1 MRKPHR
7 SRLFLAVVSAVSV
20 AVVAPTTAS
29 ASDAIDYVVVE
40 RDGDVTVRSLTPAQ
54 ALSLAADSGVRA
66 ISPERDITVSESPTE
81 IVTGLQADTSGL
93 DDGDVIPGRYIVR
106 FNSSVASSVAA
117 NSVSTGVL
125 ATFSHAVNG
134 FVADLSPDELEE
146 ISNNPNVIGVEPDRV
161 VAVADTQSNPT
172 WGLDRLDQRT
182 LPLSAS
188 FTYGA
193 SGAGVT
199 AYVLDTGV
207 YSAHSEFQLNGTTS
221 RVTNGFTS
229 IVDGR
234 GSEDC
239 HGHGTHVAG
248 TVAGTVYG
256 VAKLATIV
264 PVRVLGCTGSGSY
277 SGVIA
282 GIDWTVSH
290 HQAGVPAVA
299 NMSLGGGVSSAIN
312 AAIARGVADGIT
324 YVVAAGNENS
334 DACLRSPASAPD
346 AITVAASTIVD
357 SRASFSNWGRC
368 VDVFAPGQSVTSAY
382 IGGTARTATM
392 SGTSMASPHVAGV
405 AAMYL
410 SSNQSATPAQVTSTL
425 LNAATRGIVTNPGTA
440 TQNLL
445 IHSASFAP
453 APPGVPAAAT
463 GLRAVAGNQSVALS
477 WTPPTFNGG
486 ADITDYVV
494 EYSTNTSSSWTTYVD
509 DVSSTP
515 QTNVTGLTNGTL
527 YAFRVSV
534 VNSVGTGPASTT
546 VSATPLVLGLAS
558 APRYLSSV
566 VGRERVTLSWWTPSS
581 TGNSPITDYVIE
593 YSTDSGDNWSTH
605 VDAVSTSRSAVL
617 SPLTAGVSYTF
628 RVRAV
633 NSAGPGAASNTV
645 VAVPLAFNPP
655 SIVRNINTTPRL
667 LGAYVYWSAPID
679 NGGGTITSYTVDWS
693 VDGGDTWLGSMRVNA
708 PVQYANITGL
718 TGDVV
723 HTVRVRATN
732 QYGTSP
738 DATATVTPT
747 GLRVPS
753 SPRNLWVNI
762 GYNSAS
768 LYWSTPVSNGGSPIT
783 AYHVEYSVDAGD
795 TWTRSAPLPSWSRS
809 HGLTNLAGGVSH
821 RFRVIAVNSVGESIP
836 SAAVDKT
843 PLAPTAPTVP
853 RGFYGFLSNSIAY
866 LSWSTPA
873 SNGGSPVT
881 GYVVQMSSDNGN
893 SWSTAAS
900 TTASTRYARVSGLV
914 GGVTYMF
921 RVSAVNAVDTGAP
934 SVTVTLTP
942 VLAGLPRPPA
952 SVTATVDTTTVNVS
966 WSAVVAAS
974 PVTDYVVEYTIDA
987 GSSWSTWNDGVSTAT
1002 TASLTGMTP
1011 NVPVG
1016 VRVKAVNQIG
1026 TSPASVTVTVTPRA
1040 VATPPSAPT
1049 NLTATAGDTRATVR
1063 WTAPS
1068 NNGGAVISLYT
1079 VTSSPGGFVCTASS
1093 VTACV
1098 VNGLTNG
1105 VAYTF
1110 TATATNS
1117 IGTSPISEPS
1127 NEVTPVVV
1135 GIPAVNAESW
1145 GLDRADQRALP
1156 LDGLVTR
1163 AGSGSGVD
1171 VYVIDTGVASAH
1183 SEFTGRVVAGYTSIG
1198 DGRGTNDCHGHGTHV
1213 AGTVAGS
1220 RFGFATAATIV
1231 PVRVLDCYGSG
1242 STSGVIAGINWMITN
1257 HVAGQPAVANLSLG
1271 GSYDAATND
1280 AITRAVADGI
1290 TVVVAAGNESTDACT
1305 KSPASAAAAITVGS
1319 TTSGDAKSYFSNT
1332 GACVDIFAPGSS
1344 IISAGISTNT
1354 ASAVMSGTSMA
1365 APHVAGVAALVL
1377 GNARALTPAEVA
1389 ARIGDDATRGA
1400 VTGLNSST
1408 VNALLYQ
1415 RPTSNA
1421 SSASFD
1427 EDENLG
1433 NGANDNGSDS
1443 SSMDY
1448 GTETPA
1454 VVAPLARITNARIVG
1469 KKYRISVAAPAG
1481 SRVVLYRNGRIVAS
1495 GKKSTFAVAVGRSR
1509 SATFHAV
1516 AMSGSS
1522 FLVTQKVTLAVRSSA
1537 ARR

>member
-1 MRKPHR
+1 M
-7 SRLFLAVVSAVSV
+7 FLAVASALSV
-20 AVVAPTTAS
+20 AVVAPATAN

-40 RDGDVTVRSLTPAQ
+40 RDGDVTVRSLTQAQ
-54 ALSLAADSGVRA
+54 ALSLAANSDVRA
-66 ISPERDITVSESPTE
+66 ISPERDIKVSESPTE
-81 IVTGLQADTSGL
+81 IVTGLGADLADL
-93 DDGDVIPGRYIVR
+93 DNGDVIPGRYIVR
-106 FNSSVASSVAA
+106 FNSAVASNVAA

-125 ATFSHAVNG
+125 ATFSHAING
-134 FVADLSPDELEE
+134 FVAELSPDELEE
-146 ISNNPNVIGVEPDRV
+146 ISNNPNVVGVEPDRV
-161 VAVADTQSNPT
+161 VAVTDTQSNPT
-172 WGLDRLDQRT
+172 WGLDRLDQRN
-182 LPLSAS
+182 LPLSSS
-188 FTYGA
+188 FTYGH

-229 IVDGR
+229 IADGR

-264 PVRVLGCTGSGSY
+264 PVRVLGCTGSGTF

-299 NMSLGGGVSSAIN
+299 NMSLGGGASSALN

-324 YVVAAGNENS
+324 YVVAAGNES
-334 DACLRSPASAPD
+334 GDACLRSPAGAPD
-346 AITVAASTIVD
+346 AITVAATTIVD
-357 SRASFSNWGRC
+357 SRASFSNFGRC
-368 VDVFAPGQSVTSAY
+368 VDVFAPGQSITSAY
-382 IGGTARTATM
+382 VGGITRTATL

-410 SSNQSATPAQVTSTL
+410 SSNPSATPAQVTSTL
-425 LNAATRGIVTNPGTA
+425 LNAATRGIVTNPGA
-440 TQNLL
+440 STQNLL

-453 APPGVPAAAT
+453 APPGVPGAPT
-463 GLRAVAGNQSVALS
+463 GLRAVAGNQMVALA
-477 WTPPTFNGG
+477 WIPPSFNGG
-486 ADITDYVV
+486 ADITDYVI
-494 EYSTNTSSSWTTYVD
+494 EYATNNSSSWTTLVD
-509 DVSSTP
+509 GVSPAPLANIS
-515 QTNVTGLTNGTL
+515 GLTNGTL
-527 YAFRVSV
+527 YSFRVST

-546 VSATPLVLGLAS
+546 VSATPVVPGLAS

-566 VGRERVTLSWWTPSS
+566 VGRERVTLSWWSPSN

-593 YSTDSGDNWSTH
+593 YSTDSGNNWTTY
-605 VDAVSTSRSAVL
+605 VDAVSTATSAVL
-617 SPLTAGVSYTF
+617 SPLTAGTTYTF

-633 NSAGPGAASNTV
+633 NNAGAGAASNTV
-645 VAVPLAFNPP
+645 VAIPLAFNPP
-655 SIVRNINTTPRL
+655 SIVRNISTSPRL
-667 LGAYVYWSAPID
+667 LGAYVYWTAPLD
-679 NGGGTITSYTVDWS
+679 NGGGAITSYTVDWS
-693 VDGGDTWLGSMRVNA
+693 VDGGDTWIGTVRVTA
-708 PVQYANITGL
+708 PLQYAHISGL
-718 TGDVV
+718 AGDVL

-732 QYGTSP
+732 AYGTSP
-738 DATATVTPT
+738 DATATVTPM

-753 SPRNLWVNI
+753 SPRNLWVNA

-768 LYWSTPVSNGGSPIT
+768 VYWSTPSSNGGSPIT
-783 AYHVEYSVDAGD
+783 GYYVEHSVDAGD
-795 TWTRSAPLPSWSRS
+795 TWVRSSLLSSWSRS
-809 HGLTNLAGGVSH
+809 HALTGLAGGVSH
-821 RFRVIAVNSVGESIP
+821 RFRVIAVNNVGESVP

-843 PLAPTAPTVP
+843 PLAPTAPTAP
-853 RGFYGFLSNSIAY
+853 RGFYGFVSSNIAY
-866 LSWSTPA
+866 LSWSTPS
-873 SNGGSPVT
+873 SNGGSPIT

-893 SWSTAAS
+893 SWSNVANTVAS
-900 TTASTRYARVSGLV
+900 IRYARVSGLV
-914 GGVTYMF
+914 GGTTYMF
-921 RVSAVNAVDTGAP
+921 RVSAVNAIDTGAP
-934 SVTVTLTP
+934 SITVTLTP
-942 VLAGLPRPPA
+942 VLVGLPRPPS
-952 SVTATVDTTTVNVS
+952 SVTATVNTTTVNVS
-966 WSAVVAAS
+966 WSAVVATS
-974 PVTDYVVEYTIDA
+974 PVTDYIVEYSVNA
-987 GSSWSTWNDGVSTAT
+987 GSSWSTWNDGVSTST
-1002 TASLTGMTP
+1002 SASLTDMTP
-1011 NVPVG
+1011 NIPVS
-1016 VRVKAVNQIG
+1016 VRVKAVNLIG

-1049 NLTATAGDTRATVR
+1049 NVTATAGDTRATVR
-1063 WTAPS
+1063 WTAPT

-1079 VTSSPGGFVCTASS
+1079 ITSSPGGFVCTASS

-1117 IGTSPISEPS
+1117 IGISPASEPS
-1127 NEVTPVVV
+1127 NEVTPVVT

-1156 LDGLVTR
+1156 LDGLLTR

-1171 VYVIDTGVASAH
+1171 VYIIDTGVASAH
-1183 SEFTGRVVAGYTSIG
+1183 SEFTGRVVAGYTSVG

-1213 AGTVAGS
+1213 AGTVAGT

-1231 PVRVLDCYGSG
+1231 PVRVLDCYGGG
-1242 STSGVIAGINWMITN
+1242 STSGVIAGINWMISN

-1271 GSYDAATND
+1271 GSYDSATND
-1280 AITRAVADGI
+1280 AINRAVADGI

-1305 KSPASAAAAITVGS
+1305 KSPASAAVAITVGS
-1319 TTSGDAKSYFSNT
+1319 TTSSDAKSYFSNT

-1344 IISAGISTNT
+1344 IISAGITTNS

-1377 GNARALTPAEVA
+1377 GNARALTPSEVA
-1389 ARIGDDATRGA
+1389 SRLSADATRG
-1400 VTGLNSST
+1400 VITGLNSST

-1427 EDENLG
+1427 EEEEAASG
-1433 NGANDNGSDS
+1433 GTDNGSDS
-1443 SSMDY
+1443 ASMDY
-1448 GTETPA
+1448 GSETPA
-1454 VVAPLARITNARIVG
+1454 VVAPIARITSARVVG
-1469 KKYRISVAAPAG
+1469 TKYRITVAVPAG
-1481 SRVVLYRNGRIVAS
+1481 SRVMLYRNGKLVS
-1495 GKKSTFAVAVGRSR
+1495 SSKKTTFAVAVGRSR

-1516 AMSGSS
+1516 AVSGNS
-1522 FLVTQKVTLAVRSSA
+1522 FLVTQKVTVGVRSSS